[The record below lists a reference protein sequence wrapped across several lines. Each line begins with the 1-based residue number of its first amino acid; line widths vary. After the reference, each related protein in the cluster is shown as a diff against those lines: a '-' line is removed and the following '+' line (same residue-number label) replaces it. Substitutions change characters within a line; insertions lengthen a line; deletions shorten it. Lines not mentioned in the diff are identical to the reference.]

1 MLNAQYAVRGE
12 VPTKAEEIGREIRA
26 NPKNHGYAFNEL
38 TECNIGNPQQF
49 RQPPIS
55 FNRRVLACLLN
66 PELLKS
72 KDIHEDVKK
81 RAKLYLDEI
90 ISAGSYTASLGIPL
104 VRESVAR
111 FIAEQDGVPTPD
123 IKNIFL
129 TEGASQGV
137 HMIIQMLIK
146 DSQDSIMI
154 PIPQYPLYSASV
166 ALNGGSIV
174 PYYLDEEKGWQ
185 LDIAEAENA
194 LEAAKK
200 EGKRVRS
207 IVVINPGNPTGAIF
221 NEDTIKKIIKFAT
234 KNKLLVIADE
244 VLASTRRCIARTSTK
259 RAPNSLH
266 SDGCCILWA
275 RNMITCASWSR

>member
-1 MLNAQYAVRGE
+1 MRISRALFSSKKSGFFFTKTEINPCVLNAQYAVRGE
-12 VPTKAEEIGREIRA
+12 VPTKAEDIAKEIKTK
-26 NPKNHGYAFNEL
+26 PKSHGYPFNEL

-55 FNRRVLACLLN
+55 YNRRVLACLLN
-66 PELLKS
+66 PELLNS
-72 KDIHEDVKK
+72 KDTHEDVKK
-81 RAKLYLDEI
+81 RVRLYLDEI

-111 FIAEQDGVPTPD
+111 FIHEQDNVPKPD

-137 HMIIQMLIK
+137 HMIIQMLISDPK
-146 DSQDSIMI
+146 DSIMI

-174 PYYLDEEKGWQ
+174 PYYLDEERGWQ
-185 LDIAEAENA
+185 LDIAEAEKSI
-194 LEAAKK
+194 EEAKK
-200 EGKRVRS
+200 QGKRVRS

-221 NEDTIKKIIKFAT
+221 NEATIKKIIQFAT

-244 VLASTRRCIARTSTK
+244 VIQ
-259 RAPNSLH
+259 
-266 SDGCCILWA
+266 
-275 RNMITCASWSR
+275 CAT